1 MKKIHSRAAAACL
14 LASSPLWAA
23 SLAMAQTSGS
33 PSPSSAS
40 SASTPVTASAQP
52 ASASTQPVLAPL
64 TLSQA
69 YRLALEQDA
78 VIRVARAAADGRRE
92 RIPQAR
98 AALLPNISAQATR
111 NSNDLTRTEPGITG
125 AAVTNNIDYTSSS
138 RSLVLRQGI
147 FRPFQ
152 IADYRQAQA
161 QVADANAILDRETM
175 NLAVRVTSAYLE
187 ALYAQDQV
195 GLVAA
200 QKAAYTTQLESA
212 RRRFAGGAGVRTD
225 IDEAQARLDMA
236 LAKELEARQHVQY
249 TRRQLQVIINTPVT
263 SLAPVDDARLREAP
277 NPGTLQEW
285 VERAEL
291 TSPELRSLQAQRD
304 AARHEYDKARSGH
317 LPTLDAIAQWS
328 VSDSDN
334 PTRISS
340 KYNNKSIG
348 LQLNVPLFA
357 GGMVNSQ
364 SRQAL
369 AEIERA
375 EQALEAS
382 RRDLAV
388 RVEKEYRG
396 ITEGVLSIRAL
407 EQAVRSADVMVT
419 SNRRSFEG
427 GSRTLVDIL
436 NAEESR
442 VQSLRDLS
450 NARYIFMLSHIR
462 LKSLA
467 GIADEQAIDQANGW
481 LKP

>member
-1 MKKIHSRAAAACL
+1 MNRFQSHAVSRADVSRVAAACM
-14 LASSPLWAA
+14 LAASPLWSSLALAQAPAA
-23 SLAMAQTSGS
+23 SA
-33 PSPSSAS
+33 
-40 SASTPVTASAQP
+40 PVAVA
-52 ASASTQPVLAPL
+52 ASTQPVGAPL
-64 TLSQA
+64 TLAQA
-69 YRLALEQDA
+69 YRLAFEQDA

-92 RIPQAR
+92 RLPQAR
-98 AALLPNISAQATR
+98 AALLPNLSAQATR
-111 NSNDLTRTEPGITG
+111 NKNDLTRTEPGATG
-125 AAVTNNIDYTSSS
+125 APVTNNIEYTSSS
-138 RSLVLRQGI
+138 RSLVLRQSI

-152 IADYRQAQA
+152 IAEYRQAQA
-161 QVADANAILDRETM
+161 QVADANAILDKETM

-195 GLVAA
+195 NLAAA
-200 QKAAYTTQLESA
+200 QKAAYTTQLDAA
-212 RRRFAGGAGVRTD
+212 RKRFAGGAGVRTD

-236 LAKELEARQHVQY
+236 LAKELEAGQHVQY
-249 TRRQLQVIINTPVT
+249 TRRQLQVIINVPVT
-263 SLAPVDDARLREAP
+263 SLAPVDDAKLRQAP
-277 NPGTLQEW
+277 APGTLQDW

-291 TSPELRSLQAQRD
+291 MSPELRSLQAQRD

-348 LQLNVPLFA
+348 LQLNVPIFA
-357 GGMVNSQ
+357 GGLVNSQ

-369 AEIERA
+369 AEIERT
-375 EQALEAS
+375 EQALEAT
-382 RRDLAV
+382 RRDLAL

-442 VQSLRDLS
+442 VQALRDLA
-450 NARYIFMLSHIR
+450 NARYIFMISHIR
-462 LKSLA
+462 LKALA
-467 GIADEQAIDQANGW
+467 GIADEQAIEQANGW